1 MKKPV
6 FWTLFS
12 SFQQLQSFSNAH
24 LELNETVGKRT
35 TYDQKDENLANH
47 NQFIPIDW
55 RALEECSLLGSRL
68 FPLLRG

>member
-1 MKKPV
+1 MKKPL
-6 FWTLFS
+6 FWTAFS
-12 SFQQLQSFSNAH
+12 SCQQLQSFSNVRMK
-24 LELNETVGKRT
+24 LNGTIGKRT

-55 RALEECSLLGSRL
+55 RALEEFSLLVSRL